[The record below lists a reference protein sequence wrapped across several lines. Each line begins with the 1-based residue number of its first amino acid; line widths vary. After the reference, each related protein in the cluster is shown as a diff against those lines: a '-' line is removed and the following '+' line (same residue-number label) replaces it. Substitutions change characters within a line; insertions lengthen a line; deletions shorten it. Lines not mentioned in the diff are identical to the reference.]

1 MRNEDSKW
9 VSRCRNGDL
18 SAFEKL
24 VKKYH
29 KLLFNLA
36 YRMTNNYDDSEDITQ
51 TVFIKA
57 YENLGSYNQEYKF
70 YSWIYRIAL
79 NESINHWKSQKR
91 KVALEIEVP
100 SDDNSPA
107 DNYDALIIR
116 ETVQN
121 ALMQIKPKYRTL
133 IILKHFQ
140 NNSYADIALILAI
153 PEQKVKSR
161 LFTARKLLKNIL
173 ENRGLI

>member
-1 MRNEDSKW
+1 
-9 VSRCRNGDL
+9 
-18 SAFEKL
+18 
-24 VKKYH
+24 
-29 KLLFNLA
+29 
-36 YRMTNNYDDSEDITQ
+36 MTNNYDDSEDITQ

-57 YENLGSYNQEYKF
+57 YENLGSYNQKYKF

-79 NESINHWKSQKR
+79 NESINHLKSQKR

-100 SDDNSPA
+100 SDNNSPA

-121 ALMQIKPKYRTL
+121 TLMQIKPKYRTL